1 MTTFSIRELTDDDA
15 AQYLDNRPRMRA
27 FHVDGRGVSGPF
39 TVQTMLTPYGAP
51 VHRPID
57 PSTGREVRE
66 DRPVASYPGFVFEFG
81 PAVVGTYVNTHDDAQ
96 RHPYPFTV
104 NGREYRRLIVRADF
118 HPIDVVESSD
128 FYGVKRAHSA
138 NGYTLAQARTHCEYT
153 GEVVASPVPGT
164 DGEAHTGIYVVD
176 VCDSLRE
183 VTDAAR
189 RTLRRLVSHVI
200 ATTYLGDESHH
211 DDMLDLI
218 ARDIRAD
225 VLVAEEISIRWQRES
240 ARLQNLAVAARTS
253 ALRNPIASVIA

>member
-1 MTTFSIRELTDDDA
+1 MATTAFNIRELTGDDA

-57 PSTGREVRE
+57 PATGTNSDA

-81 PAVVGTYVNTHDDAQ
+81 PMVVGTYLNTHDDAQ

-104 NGREYRRLIVRADF
+104 NGREYRRLTVRADF
-118 HPIDVVESSD
+118 HPIDVAESSD
-128 FYGVKRAHSA
+128 FYGVKRAHST
-138 NGYTLAQARTHCEYT
+138 NGYTLAQARTHCEYS
-153 GEVVASPVPGT
+153 GEVIASPVPGT
-164 DGEAHTGIYVVD
+164 DGEAHAGIYVVD
-176 VCDSLRE
+176 VRDYD

-189 RTLRRLVSHVI
+189 RTLRRLASRVI
-200 ATTYLGDESHH
+200 ATTYLGDEGHH

-225 VLVAEEISIRWQRES
+225 IIVAEEISTRWQRES
-240 ARLQNLAVAARTS
+240 VRLQNLAIAARTT
-253 ALRNPIASVIA
+253 AVRNPVASVIA